1 MILSAKYVFPITQD
15 PITSGGAILV
25 KDGCIKDVG
34 EMNAVIKRNPGEEV
48 VDYGMA
54 ALMPGFVDVHT
65 RLEKSV
71 LRGLVADQPY
81 ARWILSV
88 IEKSTKLELSD
99 WYDSAVVGGLDALAS
114 GITTV
119 GDITS
124 TGAALKA
131 TMALGMRSVIYR
143 EVGAMDKM
151 RVSYAMHSAERDIEQ
166 WREQAE
172 GTCTTIGIAP
182 ASIYANHPQ
191 VFGRGSE
198 VATKEGLPMA
208 IRLAGSREEYNF
220 VMYGSSMFAVDNM
233 DVETRGYVEIP
244 PWLPFGVTPVRYAL
258 NWGAFD
264 APNVMVVHAVHVE
277 DDDIRKLVEKDVSIC
292 TCPRA
297 NAQLGMG
304 VAPLSE
310 FMQAGMRVGLGT
322 DSPAATES
330 TDMLSEMRTG
340 LLLHRARDTRRFL
353 DAATMLELATIGG
366 ARALKMDDEIGSLEV
381 GKHADVIAVD
391 LSNSLQ
397 SPDVNPMSAVVNTC
411 SVSDVLMTMVDG
423 QVRYEKTHWHVD
435 VEVEKSIA
443 RVIEIRTKLRR

>member
-1 MILSAKYVFPITQD
+1 MILSAKYVFPITGD
-15 PITSGGAILV
+15 PIAGGAVLV
-25 KDGCIKDVG
+25 KGNRIADVG
-34 EMNAVIKRNPGEEV
+34 DMATLIQRYPEEEV
-48 VDYGMA
+48 KDFGMA
-54 ALMPGFVDVHT
+54 ALMPGFVDLHT
-65 RLEKSV
+65 RLEKTV

-88 IEKSTKLELSD
+88 IEKSTRMENAD

-119 GDITS
+119 CDITAS
-124 TGAALKA
+124 GAVLKA
-131 TMALGMRSVIYR
+131 TLALGLRSVIYR

-151 RVSYAMHSAERDIEQ
+151 RVNYAVHSAERDIAD
-166 WREQAE
+166 WRDRTS
-172 GTCTTIGIAP
+172 GTNVSIGIAP
-182 ASIYANHPQ
+182 AAIYANHPQ
-191 VFGRGSE
+191 VFGMVSE
-198 VATKEGLPMA
+198 LACEEDLPVAM
-208 IRLAGSREEYNF
+208 RLAGSREEFNF
-220 VMYGSSMFAVDNM
+220 VMRGSSMFAVDNM

-264 APNVMVVHAVHVE
+264 APNVLMIHAVHID
-277 DDDIRKLVEKDVSIC
+277 DDDIRKLVEKGVAIC

-310 FMQAGMRVGLGT
+310 LIQAGLRIGLGT

-353 DAATMLELATIGG
+353 DAATMLEMATIGG
-366 ARALKMDDEIGSLEV
+366 ARALKMEDEIGSLEI
-381 GKHADVIAVD
+381 GKRADIIAID
-391 LSNSLQ
+391 LSSSHQ
-397 SPDVNPMSAVVNTC
+397 TPEVNPMSAVVNTC
-411 SVSDVLMTMVDG
+411 SVADIMMTMVDG
-423 QVRYEKTHWHVD
+423 KTLYEKDHWHVG
-435 VEVEKSIA
+435 VEVAKSIA
-443 RVIEIRTKLRR
+443 RVIEIRTKLRS

>member
-1 MILSAKYVFPITQD
+1 MILSAKYVFPITGD
-15 PITSGGAILV
+15 PIAGGAVLV
-25 KDGCIKDVG
+25 KGNRIADVG
-34 EMNAVIKRNPGEEV
+34 DMTTLLQRYPEEEV
-48 VDYGMA
+48 KDFGMA
-54 ALMPGFVDVHT
+54 ALMPGFVDLHT
-65 RLEKSV
+65 RLEKTV

-88 IEKSTKLELSD
+88 IEKSTRMENAD

-119 GDITS
+119 CDITAS
-124 TGAALKA
+124 GAVLKA
-131 TMALGMRSVIYR
+131 TLALGLRSVIYR

-151 RVSYAMHSAERDIEQ
+151 RVSYAMHSAERDIAD
-166 WREQAE
+166 WRDRTA
-172 GTCTTIGIAP
+172 GTNVSVGIAP
-182 ASIYANHPQ
+182 AAIYANHPQ
-191 VFGRGSE
+191 VFGMVSE
-198 VATKEGLPMA
+198 LACEEDLPVAM
-208 IRLAGSREEYNF
+208 RLAGSREEFNF
-220 VMYGSSMFAVDNM
+220 VMRGSSMFAVDNM

-264 APNVMVVHAVHVE
+264 APNVLMIHAVHID
-277 DDDIRKLVEKDVSIC
+277 DDDIRKLVEKGVAIC

-310 FMQAGMRVGLGT
+310 LIQAGLRIGLGT

-353 DAATMLELATIGG
+353 DAATMLEMATVGG
-366 ARALKMDDEIGSLEV
+366 ARALKMEDEIGSLEI
-381 GKHADVIAVD
+381 GKRADIIAID
-391 LSNSLQ
+391 LSSSHQ
-397 SPDVNPMSAVVNTC
+397 TPEVNPMSAVVNTC
-411 SVSDVLMTMVDG
+411 SVADIMMTMVDG
-423 QVRYEKTHWHVD
+423 KTLYEKDHWHVG
-435 VEVEKSIA
+435 VEVAKSIA
-443 RVIEIRTKLRR
+443 RVIEIRTKLRS

>member
-1 MILSAKYVFPITQD
+1 MILSAKYVFPITGD
-15 PITSGGAILV
+15 PIAGGAVLV
-25 KDGCIKDVG
+25 KGNRIADVG
-34 EMNAVIKRNPGEEV
+34 DMTTLLQRYPEEEV
-48 VDYGMA
+48 KDFGMA
-54 ALMPGFVDVHT
+54 ALMPGFVDLHT
-65 RLEKSV
+65 RLEKTV

-88 IEKSTKLELSD
+88 IEKSTRMENAD

-119 GDITS
+119 CDITAS
-124 TGAALKA
+124 GAVLKA
-131 TMALGMRSVIYR
+131 TLALGLRSVIYR

-151 RVSYAMHSAERDIEQ
+151 RVSYAMHSAERDIAD
-166 WREQAE
+166 WRDRTA
-172 GTCTTIGIAP
+172 GTNVSVGIAP
-182 ASIYANHPQ
+182 AAIYANHPQ
-191 VFGRGSE
+191 VFGMVSE
-198 VATKEGLPMA
+198 LACEEDLPVAM
-208 IRLAGSREEYNF
+208 RLAGSREEFNF
-220 VMYGSSMFAVDNM
+220 VMRGSSMFAVDNM

-264 APNVMVVHAVHVE
+264 APNVLMIHAVHID
-277 DDDIRKLVEKDVSIC
+277 DDDIRKLVEKGVAIC

-310 FMQAGMRVGLGT
+310 LIQAGLRIGLGT

-353 DAATMLELATIGG
+353 DAATMLEMATIGG
-366 ARALKMDDEIGSLEV
+366 ARALKMEDEIGSLEI
-381 GKHADVIAVD
+381 GKRADIIAID
-391 LSNSLQ
+391 LSSSHQ
-397 SPDVNPMSAVVNTC
+397 TPEVNPMSAVVNTC
-411 SVSDVLMTMVDG
+411 SVADIMMTMVDG
-423 QVRYEKTHWHVD
+423 KTLYEKDHWHVG
-435 VEVEKSIA
+435 VEVAKSIA
-443 RVIEIRTKLRR
+443 RVIEIRTKLRS